1 MTDHVFP
8 STLDHFIT
16 SATAGSQSRAEINR
30 LRVSARAAFERVNIS
45 LASLQSSLLLLA
57 EIERLNSL
65 RPIALPLP
73 ERPALGR
80 EALRT
85 DLRSSPVWWDV
96 YPALPKSI
104 RLGEIEAADQREAIE
119 KAAKKFQQN
128 PAILI
133 VIRRA

>member
-1 MTDHVFP
+1 MTDHVFL
-8 STLDHFIT
+8 SVLDHFIT
-16 SATAGSQSRAEINR
+16 SASAGSQSRAEINR
-30 LRVSARAAFERVNIS
+30 LRVSARAAFDRVNIS

-57 EIERLNSL
+57 EIERLDSL
-65 RPIALPLP
+65 RPIALRLP
-73 ERPALGR
+73 ERPALGTD
-80 EALRT
+80 ALRT
-85 DLRSSPVWWDV
+85 ELRSPPIWWDV

-104 RLGEIEAADQREAIE
+104 RLGEIEAANQREAIE

>member
-1 MTDHVFP
+1 MTDHVFL
-8 STLDHFIT
+8 SVLDHFIT

-45 LASLQSSLLLLA
+45 LQSSLLLLA

-73 ERPALGR
+73 ERPALGK

-85 DLRSSPVWWDV
+85 DLRSSPIWWDV

-104 RLGEIEAADQREAIE
+104 RLGEIEAVDQREAIE
-119 KAAKKFQQN
+119 KASKKFRQN